1 MKTKG
6 KVTGIV
12 SNLVTVQV
20 DGPVAENELC
30 YITLAGTP
38 LLAEVIKVSGDK
50 ASVQVFRKHPWTEKR
65 RPCGVRRQDA

>member
-6 KVTGIV
+6 KVIGIV

-50 ASVQVFRKHPWTEKR
+50 ASVEVFESTRTEKR
-65 RPCGVRRQDA
+65 RPGGI

>member
-6 KVTGIV
+6 KVIGIV

-30 YITLAGTP
+30 YINLGGTKRHSPAGRGHKSQRRQGFRP
-38 LLAEVIKVSGDK
+38 
-50 ASVQVFRKHPWTEKR
+50 SVRKHEGP
-65 RPCGVRRQDA
+65 